1 MKKLLICLLGL
12 TLLTGC
18 QKTTEQASTSG
29 YTLDNYGRTI
39 QITQKPSKVLTLG
52 PNCSELFCAL
62 GLDNYIIGNTLDNHS
77 RGPLEEYKEAYNR
90 IPELNY
96 SSATRESVLS
106 SGADFIYGIDWEFGD
121 EALDVDELTQFGM
134 TTYMNKASTL
144 EQIYQEITDLGR
156 IFEIEDKAKAFI
168 DDQKSRIQKV
178 NDLVSKQEPIKVL
191 VYDSGGNGVF
201 TCSGSNFE
209 TLLIEQAG
217 GKNIFD
223 DLKSAQWV
231 TVSQEEVLK
240 RDPDVI
246 LIHDYDS
253 PSLEEKIKEIK
264 NDPALSKLDCVK
276 QERFVSI
283 SLESVLPG
291 DRMAY
296 TVEYL
301 AKGFYPD
308 LFKGSETNG

>member
-168 DDQKSRIQKV
+168 DDQK
-178 NDLVSKQEPIKVL
+178 
-191 VYDSGGNGVF
+191 
-201 TCSGSNFE
+201 
-209 TLLIEQAG
+209 
-217 GKNIFD
+217 
-223 DLKSAQWV
+223 
-231 TVSQEEVLK
+231 
-240 RDPDVI
+240 
-246 LIHDYDS
+246 
-253 PSLEEKIKEIK
+253 
-264 NDPALSKLDCVK
+264 
-276 QERFVSI
+276 
-283 SLESVLPG
+283 
-291 DRMAY
+291 
-296 TVEYL
+296 
-301 AKGFYPD
+301 
-308 LFKGSETNG
+308 